1 MSHQPDQLAAA
12 YLDGMRA
19 RARRRYEQHLLDC
32 EACWREVSL
41 ARQGRGL
48 AERVTD
54 AAPPGT
60 REAIRA
66 AVTAAATEDQPAAD
80 RRRRRRLVLAAG
92 FLAALLALG
101 GGLTAWRPWQ
111 TTTANTTTADTTV
124 AAAVASFR
132 ADRLPGTAVP
142 AQQPPDLAPLG
153 LHLIGASTGTL
164 NGTPVTV
171 FAYRGDT
178 GTRLDLYRGTR
189 PIPETDQAQELDGTE
204 NAWRTELSGVT
215 VICGPQDHTELLL
228 GANPQLVHAAGTL
241 LNIV

>member
-1 MSHQPDQLAAA
+1 MSHKPDQLAAA
-12 YLDGMRA
+12 YLDGLRS
-19 RARRRYEQHLLDC
+19 RPRRRYEQHLLDC

-41 ARQGRGL
+41 ARLGRGL

-54 AAPPGT
+54 LAPPGT
-60 REAIRA
+60 RDAVRA
-66 AVTAAATEDQPAAD
+66 AVTAAATVDQAIAD
-80 RRRRRRLVLAAG
+80 RRRRRRLVLVSG
-92 FLAALLALG
+92 LLAVLLALG
-101 GGLTAWRPWQ
+101 GALTAWRPWQ
-111 TTTANTTTADTTV
+111 TTTANTTASRSTV

-132 ADRLPGTAVP
+132 ADQLPGTAVP
-142 AQQPPDLAPLG
+142 AQQPPDLSTLG

-171 FAYRGDT
+171 FAYRTST

-204 NAWRTELSGVT
+204 NAWRTEIGGIT

-228 GANPQLVHAAGTL
+228 GADPQLVHAAGTL